1 MHKKKVYKWLSL
13 TISTILALALYNG
26 WILLPG
32 FYKES
37 YYRFDTPD
45 GIDII
50 SNHSVLTFKIQ
61 KDVKIR
67 VFARCHHYAFQDNS
81 KVIDNKC
88 LISVFLDGYKL
99 KFANHT
105 EFIVEDI
112 YEQNK
117 SHQIDTEVRVIES
130 KKEWA
135 RIKFK
140 NENHPNSIRLLIPE
154 VTIEEKLINTPVLTG
169 NYVEKIRFDPFILL
183 FLFSQN

>member
-1 MHKKKVYKWLSL
+1 MNKKKVSKWLFL
-13 TISTILALALYNG
+13 ITFTILALVLYNG
-26 WILLPG
+26 RILLPG

-37 YYRFDTPD
+37 YFRFDISD

-50 SNHSVLTFKIQ
+50 SNNSVFTFKIQ
-61 KDVKIR
+61 KDVNIR
-67 VFARCHHYAFQDNS
+67 VSGRCHHYAFQDHS
-81 KVIDNKC
+81 KVIDNRCTIK
-88 LISVFLDGYKL
+88 VFLDDYKL

-117 SHQIDTEVRVIES
+117 SHQIDTEVSVVES

-135 RIKFK
+135 IIKFK
-140 NENHPNSIRLLIPE
+140 NEKHPNSIQLLIPA

-183 FLFSQN
+183 ILLSQN